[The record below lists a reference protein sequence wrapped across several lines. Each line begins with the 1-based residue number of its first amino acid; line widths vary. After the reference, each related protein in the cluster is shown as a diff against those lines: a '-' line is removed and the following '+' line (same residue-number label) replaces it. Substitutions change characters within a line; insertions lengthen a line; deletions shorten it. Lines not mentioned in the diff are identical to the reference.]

1 MRYGS
6 PRGNKMENLYEHIY
20 VNNIWGRNTESK
32 SGPGSALSYTT
43 NIRQEIG
50 HLLSKA
56 DIKTF
61 FDAPCGDF
69 NWMKAVEFP
78 KSVRYIGGDISP
90 SLIADVTESYANDQR
105 SFMVFNITTDVFPKA
120 DVWFCRH
127 CFFHLPYK
135 AILSALSLFATS
147 EIPLLFAS
155 TDINV
160 SALDNT
166 NDIAVLARG
175 DSVFSTCL
183 RLRSD
188 CLATCC
194 FGPPI
199 VFIRTREGKCAYGRD
214 SRWRTRSRRCGPR
227 SWRPDSD
234 LSRIPARVRVA
245 SIESNL
251 AGERPIWRT
260 TRRLPS
266 RA

>member
-1 MRYGS
+1 
-6 PRGNKMENLYEHIY
+6 MENLFEHIY

-78 KSVRYIGGDISP
+78 KSVRYVGGDISP
-90 SLIADVTESYANDQR
+90 SLITDVTESYANDQR

-160 SALDNT
+160 RASDNT

-175 DSVFSTCL
+175 GFRFLDLFAPPFELPRDVLFWAA
-183 RLRSD
+183 D
-188 CLATCC
+188 CVYPDPRREMC
-194 FGPPI
+194 
-199 VFIRTREGKCAYGRD
+199 VWTRQQVANA
-214 SRWRTRSRRCGPR
+214 
-227 SWRPDSD
+227 
-234 LSRIPARVRVA
+234 LPAMWAKIMA
-245 SIESNL
+245 S
-251 AGERPIWRT
+251 
-260 TRRLPS
+260 
-266 RA
+266 